1 MCLKP
6 AEKFGSLVRKYLSY
20 MKVYSMAFFIFWL
33 TVTRTQSFD
42 AKINV
47 NYFWEGEVTNY
58 RKCKI
63 CNLVLKF
70 FWDFF
75 LFAKYNSINDCFLMF
90 LLLILIK

>member
-33 TVTRTQSFD
+33 TITWTQSFD

-47 NYFWEGEVTNY
+47 DYFWEGEVTNY

-63 CNLVLKF
+63 CNPALKF
-70 FWDFF
+70 FWDFCCLLNTIPSMIVF
-75 LFAKYNSINDCFLMF
+75 FIVVDIN
-90 LLLILIK
+90 